1 MGLLSDVA
9 KAIGR
14 GVTRV
19 SAAITSLTTTLNGL
33 RPLPA
38 VDPPPHQPAS
48 IAQVIEEMRHLGAEM
63 PADDGVAE
71 FHRMYLH
78 ITELLGAAAAARSF
92 QDAAFMERL
101 DCVFAGLYL
110 DACRATDQNR
120 SSAWQPLFSLR
131 AEPGTANLQYAL
143 AGMNAHINFDLG
155 LALVR
160 TCRQLGRTLDSPGV
174 HADFL
179 AVNAILAAAVQEVRE
194 SYLAGIALDVDRAA
208 SPVLDVVGGWS
219 IEAARDAAWLSA
231 TVQWA
236 LQGREEAYAAYLGSR
251 ASLVGLITRQL
262 LTPAAFPDPGPAPR
276 NGA

>member
-48 IAQVIEEMRHLGAEM
+48 IAQVIAEM

-262 LTPAAFPDPGPAPR
+262 LTPVAFADPGPAPR
-276 NGA
+276 N